1 MTEPLFFDNDCL
13 SAFLW
18 VGNESLLVKLYP
30 GRIIIPQRVYDELSN
45 PCVSH
50 LKQRIDALVSSND
63 ATRMSIEVGSK
74 EYTIYRKLTS
84 MPDTGHKIIGD
95 GEAAAIALAKCN
107 DGILASNNLKDIVDY
122 VKYYSLRH
130 LTTGGILKEALDL
143 GFINESQGNVI
154 WNNMLRKRRKLG
166 YATFSC
172 FLSAYY

>member
-18 VGNESLLVKLYP
+18 VGDESLLVKLYP

-50 LKQRIDALVSSND
+50 LKRKIDALVSSGS
-63 ATRMSIEVGSK
+63 AMLKSIEVGSE

-84 MPDTGHKIIGD
+84 MPDAGHKIIGD

-122 VKYYSLRH
+122 VKYFSLKH
-130 LTTGGILKEALDL
+130 LTTGDILKEALGR
-143 GFINESQGNVI
+143 GFIDESQGNVI
-154 WNNMLRKRRKLG
+154 WDSMLRKRRKLG
-166 YATFSC
+166 FATFSD
-172 FLSAYY
+172 FLSAHY